1 MEFDIQDE
9 SGLDLDPTVLHLPA
23 TPRQRGIV
31 SRAPEPDGPVMD
43 REVPLPHLSE
53 AELFRLMATGVADV
67 APHAIEAP
75 RAAPQQHLAVVPQER
90 SEFANRVVNVAI
102 ALVSLIILA
111 PVMALVALAI
121 KLTSAG
127 PVFYVQ
133 TRVGMDRRRRSA
145 TAVFDRRHND
155 VGGRAFR
162 IIKFRSMRVDAE
174 QGTGA
179 VWATR
184 GDPRVTPVGDFLRRT
199 RLDELPQLIN
209 VVLGDMN
216 IVGPRPERPSIFAE
230 LRQNIE
236 SYPLRQK
243 ARPGITGWAQINRA
257 YDSSIDDVRAKVEFD
272 LEYLERQ
279 SVLEDLKIMA
289 RTLPVMLF
297 KRGSC

>member
-1 MEFDIQDE
+1 MEWNQQEHEIGQNH
-9 SGLDLDPTVLHLPA
+9 PPA
-23 TPRQRGIV
+23 LNRTSAMASVMPAAGTR
-31 SRAPEPDGPVMD
+31 PDRIMD
-43 REVPLPHLSE
+43 REVPVPRMGE
-53 AELFRLMATGVADV
+53 AELFRLMATGVADSPYPLPT
-67 APHAIEAP
+67 AAEPRTEAYL
-75 RAAPQQHLAVVPQER
+75 HVVPNNR
-90 SEFANRVVNVAI
+90 SEFANRAVNVAI
-102 ALVSLIILA
+102 ALVSLVFLA
-111 PVMALVALAI
+111 PVMALIALAI
-121 KLTSAG
+121 RLTSPG

-145 TAVFDRRHND
+145 TAVFDRRHSN

-162 IIKFRSMRVDAE
+162 IIKFRSMRTDAE

-179 VWATR
+179 VWATQ
-184 GDPRVTPVGDFLRRT
+184 GDPRVTQIGDFLRKT

-236 SYPLRQK
+236 LYPLRQR

-257 YDSSIDDVRAKVEFD
+257 YDSSLDDVRAKVEFD

>member
-1 MEFDIQDE
+1 MELNQHDIDRLE
-9 SGLDLDPTVLHLPA
+9 SDPTVLDFPA
-23 TPRQRGIV
+23 AAKTRGII
-31 SRAPEPDGPVMD
+31 SRAPSLGDGVLD
-43 REVPLPHLSE
+43 CEVPLPQMAE
-53 AELFRLMATGVADV
+53 ADLFRLMATGFAAASVPAVDV
-67 APHAIEAP
+67 EPASAT
-75 RAAPQQHLAVVPQER
+75 HLHVIPNQR
-90 SEFANRVVNVAI
+90 SEFANRAVNVVI
-102 ALVSLIILA
+102 ALVSLVLLA
-111 PVMALVALAI
+111 PVMALIGLAI

-133 TRVGMDRRRRSA
+133 TRVGIDRRRRAA
-145 TAVFDRRHND
+145 TAVFDRRRNN

-179 VWATR
+179 VWAKP
-184 GDPRVTPVGDFLRRT
+184 GDSRVTPVGDFLRKT

-236 SYPLRQK
+236 SYPLRQQ

-297 KRGSC
+297 KRGAC

>member
-1 MEFDIQDE
+1 MEYNQHDTNR
-9 SGLDLDPTVLHLPA
+9 LDSEPTVLDFPTVA
-23 TPRQRGIV
+23 KTRGII
-31 SRAPEPDGPVMD
+31 SRAPGLGDGVLD
-43 REVPLPHLSE
+43 CEVPLPHMGE
-53 AELFRLMATGVADV
+53 AELFRLMATGVG
-67 APHAIEAP
+67 
-75 RAAPQQHLAVVPQER
+75 AAATPSLSAEPATVTQLHVVPNER
-90 SEFANRVVNVAI
+90 SEFANRALNVVI
-102 ALVSLIILA
+102 ALVSLVLLA

-133 TRVGMDRRRRSA
+133 TRVGIDRRRREA
-145 TAVFDRRHND
+145 TAVFDRRRNN

-174 QGTGA
+174 HGTGA
-179 VWATR
+179 VWAKP
-184 GDPRVTPVGDFLRRT
+184 GDSRVTPVGDFLRKT

-230 LRQNIE
+230 LRENIA
-236 SYPLRQK
+236 SYPLRQQ

>member
-1 MEFDIQDE
+1 MDAGRNEHLK
-9 SGLDLDPTVLHLPA
+9 LDSDPVVLSIPA
-23 TPRQRGIV
+23 VKRRTMA
-31 SRAPEPDGPVMD
+31 APESALADGVLD
-43 REVPLPHLSE
+43 REVPVPGLSE
-53 AELFRLMATGVADV
+53 ADLFRLMATGVVDTPASPRLDVQHRPAAQADAV
-67 APHAIEAP
+67 
-75 RAAPQQHLAVVPQER
+75 PQQR
-90 SEFANRVVNVAI
+90 SELANRIVNVAI
-102 ALVSLIILA
+102 ALFSLIILA
-111 PVMALVALAI
+111 PVMALVAIAI
-121 KLTSAG
+121 KLTSQG
-127 PVFYVQ
+127 PIFYVQ
-133 TRVGMDRRRRSA
+133 TRVGMDRRRCSA
-145 TAVFDRRHND
+145 TALFDRRRNN

-184 GDPRVTPVGDFLRRT
+184 GDPRITPVGNFLRKT

-230 LRQNIE
+230 LRESIE
-236 SYPLRQK
+236 SYPLRQR

>member
-1 MEFDIQDE
+1 MEYNQHDTDR
-9 SGLDLDPTVLHLPA
+9 LDAEPTILDFPTVAKTH
-23 TPRQRGIV
+23 GII
-31 SRAPEPDGPVMD
+31 SRAPCLGDGVLD
-43 REVPLPHLSE
+43 REVPLPQMGE
-53 AELFRLMATGVADV
+53 ADLFRLMATGVVAAPAPMVDARTET
-67 APHAIEAP
+67 APHL
-75 RAAPQQHLAVVPQER
+75 HVVPNQR
-90 SEFANRVVNVAI
+90 SEFANRAVNVVI
-102 ALVSLIILA
+102 ALVSLVLLA
-111 PVMALVALAI
+111 PVMVLVALAI
-121 KLTSAG
+121 KLTSSG

-133 TRVGMDRRRRSA
+133 TRVGIDRRRRAA
-145 TAVFDRRHND
+145 TAVFDRRRNN

-179 VWATR
+179 VWAKP
-184 GDPRVTPVGDFLRRT
+184 GDSRVTPVGDFLRKT

-230 LRQNIE
+230 LRENIE
-236 SYPLRQK
+236 SYPLRQQ

>member
-1 MEFDIQDE
+1 MEYNQHDTDR
-9 SGLDLDPTVLHLPA
+9 LDAEPTILDFPA
-23 TPRQRGIV
+23 VTKTHGII
-31 SRAPEPDGPVMD
+31 SRAPVLGDGVLD
-43 REVPLPHLSE
+43 REVPIPQMGE
-53 AELFRLMATGVADV
+53 AELFCLMATGVA
-67 APHAIEAP
+67 
-75 RAAPQQHLAVVPQER
+75 AAPAPVVDARTETAAHLHVVPNQR
-90 SEFANRVVNVAI
+90 SEFANRAVNVAI
-102 ALVSLIILA
+102 ALVSLVLLA

-121 KLTSAG
+121 KLTSSG

-133 TRVGMDRRRRSA
+133 TRVGIDRRRREA
-145 TAVFDRRHND
+145 TAVFDRRRNN

-179 VWATR
+179 VWAKP
-184 GDPRVTPVGDFLRRT
+184 GDSRVTPVGDFLRKT

-236 SYPLRQK
+236 SYPLRQQ